1 MLDMAHAFVSGLS
14 QLFVW
19 PTFGFMLVGMAV
31 GFMVGI
37 LPGLGGATTLALMLP
52 FIFTMK
58 SVDAFAFLLGMTAV
72 TATTGDITSILFGVP
87 GEATTASTIV
97 DGHPMAKKGEAGRAL
112 GAALMSSL
120 VGAIFGAFAL
130 AVAIPIV
137 RPLVLLFGSP
147 EFFMLALLG
156 ITFVAALSGG
166 ALVKGLTVGGL
177 GLLLGT
183 IGMDPISGV
192 QRHTFGQLFLWD
204 GIGLV
209 PVTIGLFA
217 IPEVIDLAV
226 KGTSIA
232 EQQMGKIGGVMEGIK
247 DTFRHWWLVIR
258 CSAIG
263 TYIGVI
269 PGMGGGVSQWIAY
282 AHAVQSS
289 PDQERFGRGAV
300 EGVLGPGAANNSTLG
315 GALIPTVAFGVPGSV
330 STAILLG
337 AFLILGLV
345 PGPDMLIPEPRGRL
359 SLTYSLVWII
369 VMSNILTVAVCLLFL
384 NPLAKLT
391 QVRGSLLTPFIL
403 WLIFIGAFAEKNAFP
418 DLIVVL
424 VLGALGWLMVQL
436 DWPRPPL
443 VLGLV
448 LAPLAENR
456 LFLATGNY
464 GLSWLWRP
472 GVLCIFAVILASLL
486 YPFVKKGWQGRR
498 SVPQSSVPYTVRQRD
513 GESLQVSWGAVFTG
527 GIVGVLAWALWMS
540 RGFGFRAGLFP
551 WAIGLPVLALALV
564 QLVLDLHGLR
574 ASSASSV
581 RKREGEAELATH
593 IVYRRTASIAGW
605 VLGFF
610 VAIWGLGVTMAV
622 PVTTLLFLKVGAGE
636 KWAISLLC
644 TVGLWLLVYGLFIYT
659 LQIPFPEG
667 MLWRWVG

>member
-1 MLDMAHAFVSGLS
+1 MVDMAQAFVSGLY
-14 QLFVW
+14 QVFGW

-58 SVDAFAFLLGMTAV
+58 SGEAFAFLLGMSAV

-97 DGHPMAKKGEAGRAL
+97 DGHPMAKNGEAGRAL

-130 AVAIPIV
+130 AAAIPVV

-166 ALVKGLTVGGL
+166 ALVKGLTMGGL

-192 QRHTFGQLFLWD
+192 QRYTFGQLFLWD
-204 GIGLV
+204 GLGLV

-232 EQQMGKIGGVMEGIK
+232 QQRVGKLGGVMEGIK

-263 TYIGVI
+263 TYIGII

-289 PDQERFGRGAV
+289 PDQQRFGQGAV

-315 GALIPTVAFGVPGSV
+315 GALVPTVAFGVPGSV
-330 STAILLG
+330 SMAILLG
-337 AFLILGLV
+337 AFLIMGLV
-345 PGPDMLIPEPRGRL
+345 PGPDMLLPEPRGRL
-359 SLTYSLVWII
+359 TLTYSLVWII
-369 VMSNILTVAVCLLFL
+369 VVSNILTVAACLLLL
-384 NPLAKLT
+384 NTLAKIT
-391 QVRGSLLTPFIL
+391 QVRGSLLTPLIL
-403 WLIFIGAFAEKNAFP
+403 WLVFIGAFAEKNAFP
-418 DLIVVL
+418 DLVVVL
-424 VLGALGWLMVQL
+424 LLGALGWLMVQL

-443 VLGLV
+443 LLGLV

-464 GLSWLWRP
+464 GLTWLGRP
-472 GVLCIFAVILASLL
+472 GVLCLFALILASLV
-486 YPFVKKGWQGRR
+486 YPFCKHMWQRWRGTLQAAVPLSLTSRR
-498 SVPQSSVPYTVRQRD
+498 VRPLR
-513 GESLQVSWGAVFTG
+513 LSWGVAFAG
-527 GIVGVLAWALWMS
+527 CIVVLLAWALWTS

-551 WAIGLPVLALALV
+551 WAIGIPVFGLAVV
-564 QLVLDLHGLR
+564 QLVLELR
-574 ASSASSV
+574 GQ
-581 RKREGEAELATH
+581 KRNTAVPGVPMVERDPPTPGM
-593 IVYRRTASIAGW
+593 YRRTAAIAGW
-605 VLGFF
+605 ILGFF
-610 VAIWGLGVTMAV
+610 LALWVLGLSMAV
-622 PVTTLLFLKVGAGE
+622 PVTTFLYLKIGAGE
-636 KWAISLLC
+636 KWPISLLV
-644 TVGLWLLVYGLFIYT
+644 TTGAWLFFYGLFVYT
-659 LQIPFPEG
+659 LQLPFPEG
-667 MLWRWVG
+667 VFFAWLG